1 MQKLSQKDMVYSY
14 LVMNGSITPLE
25 ALNEMGVMRLA
36 AVIHDLKKEG
46 LKINSEIVRHKTKHY
61 AKYSLEA

>member
-1 MQKLSQKDMVYSY
+1 MQKLTQKDMVYSY

-46 LKINSEIVRHKTKHY
+46 LKINSEIVRYKTKHY